1 MLGCRQ
7 KSGLTAFLFF
17 LNIFFLSEKR
27 KEEDVSK
34 TTDISNLK

>member
-1 MLGCRQ
+1 
-7 KSGLTAFLFF
+7 LFSF
-17 LNIFFLSEKR
+17 NTFFLSQKR